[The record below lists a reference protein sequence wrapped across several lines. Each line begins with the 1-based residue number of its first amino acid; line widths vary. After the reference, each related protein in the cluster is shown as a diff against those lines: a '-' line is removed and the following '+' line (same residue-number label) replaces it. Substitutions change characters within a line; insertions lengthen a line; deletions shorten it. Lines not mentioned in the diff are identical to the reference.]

1 MRKLL
6 FLVLVL
12 GILWALDMFGFNG
25 RYSSAIWLDANDQA
39 QSFNYQAHRW
49 VQKLTGA

>member
-1 MRKLL
+1 MRILL

-12 GILWALDMFGFNG
+12 GVLWALDSFGFNG
-25 RYSSAIWLDANDQA
+25 RYSEAIRLDASDQA